1 MKLWT
6 SVLILAAVRQGG
18 ATLDFDDV
26 ARETDQ
32 DRGEGRAPFP
42 EDRLSDGGGCGA
54 ARVVPGHSGKDWAV
68 EIGNRDVRMKEE
80 TQQSHENNGNHGRG
94 VFASGRNRACE
105 PKKAPKQP
113 RCQRKIEGE
122 PKKELANLWSRQR
135 IKKNHEK
142 GLRRS
147 WARSHMGNVSLLDVG
162 GAYPNEEFSVV
173 EFHGDSDYHE
183 LVKVEGETISVTGM
197 IKDYRG
203 KPEIIISSPT
213 DISD

>member
-1 MKLWT
+1 MKTMETTEELSSDGMEKRVERHNW
-6 SVLILAAVRQGG
+6 RQI
-18 ATLDFDDV
+18 APC
-26 ARETDQ
+26 AREK
-32 DRGEGRAPFP
+32 P
-42 EDRLSDGGGCGA
+42 
-54 ARVVPGHSGKDWAV
+54 
-68 EIGNRDVRMKEE
+68 RDA
-80 TQQSHENNGNHGRG
+80 N
-94 VFASGRNRACE
+94 
-105 PKKAPKQP
+105 KKV
-113 RCQRKIEGE
+113 
-122 PKKELANLWSRQR
+122 LANLWSRQR

-162 GAYPNEEFSVV
+162 GAYPNEDFSVV